1 MTTHPPYGKPPHPR
15 RPALPPGWGLAVLA
29 AGAAVSPL
37 AQALNTGT
45 DLDLSLKAIAGG
57 MAGAAFVRPQEVSA
71 ALFGNPATLT
81 QFKGMNAGVGAAI
94 LEPVVTN
101 TQTSQGYSHESPSEA
116 GNYVA
121 PDFAIGG
128 EVADG
133 VVLAG
138 GVEVDSGLGADYRTH
153 PISAGAGLG
162 LGGSGPGG
170 AATLPLLVEYLS
182 FSANVGGAVEI
193 TPELS
198 LGAALTVGVGFGQL
212 GTSGTTSGLAGL
224 SGDFGGTTS
233 SVHNI
238 SARGSAGL
246 SYRINPTVTFG
257 ASFKTPL
264 EYNFHNVLSTTVGG
278 SQAYQ
283 AAKLEQPW
291 EVQWGFAATPI
302 PELLVEV
309 DGLWKN
315 WSNAALYKDVWDDQF
330 LALLGAQYSLDQ
342 WQLRLGYSYA
352 TALLRDNPNGTL
364 AGFQGLGTLPLDTAV
379 PGVLNQNDL
388 VRVVQTTL
396 VPVVWQN
403 TVTAGVGY
411 AFTPKFRL
419 DFFGAYAFQG
429 NASRSTL
436 ALGNYSVDA
445 SEWALGGG
453 ANFKF

>member
-1 MTTHPPYGKPPHPR
+1 MNMYRRSGTAARRKPK
-15 RPALPPGWGLAVLA
+15 AIGSFWGSAALA
-29 AGAAVSPL
+29 AGTAL
-37 AQALNTGT
+37 APTAHALNSGT

-57 MAGAAFVRPQEVSA
+57 MAGAAFVKPQEVSA

-81 QFKGMNAGVGAAI
+81 RFKAFNAGVGAAI
-94 LEPVVTN
+94 LEPQVTN
-101 TQTSQGYSHESPSEA
+101 TQTSNGYVNKSPSEA
-116 GNYVA
+116 ANYVA
-121 PDFAIGG
+121 PDFAISG

-138 GVEVDSGLGADYRTH
+138 GVDVDSGLGADYRTH
-153 PISAGAGLG
+153 PINAGAGLG
-162 LGGSGPGG
+162 LGGTGPGG

-182 FSANVGGAVEI
+182 FSANLGAAVEI
-193 TPELS
+193 TPALS
-198 LGAALTVGVGFGQL
+198 LGAAITVGVGFGQL
-212 GTSGTTSGLAGL
+212 GTSGNTSGLGAL

-246 SYRINPTVTFG
+246 TYQIAPNVTFG

-264 EYNFHNVLSTTVGG
+264 QYNFQNVLSTTVGG
-278 SQAYQ
+278 SQRYQ
-283 AAKLEQPW
+283 SAELEQPW
-291 EVQWGFAATPI
+291 QVQWGFAGNPI
-302 PELLVEV
+302 PDLLIEV
-309 DGLWKN
+309 DGLWKG
-315 WSNAALYKDVWDDQF
+315 WSNSSLYKDVWNDQF

-352 TALLRDNPNGTL
+352 SPLLKQNPNGTL

-388 VRVVQTTL
+388 VKVVQTTL
-396 VPVVWQN
+396 VPVVWEN
-403 TVTAGVGY
+403 TVTAGLGY

-419 DFFGAYAFQG
+419 DVFGAYAFQG